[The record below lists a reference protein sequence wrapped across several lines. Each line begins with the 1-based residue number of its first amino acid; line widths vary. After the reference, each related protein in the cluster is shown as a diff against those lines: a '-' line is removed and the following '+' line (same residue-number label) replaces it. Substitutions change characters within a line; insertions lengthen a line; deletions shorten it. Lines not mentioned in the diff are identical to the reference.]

1 MDEIFDDK
9 MLRHADGL
17 RKTLARREGRL
28 PKLSPDV
35 NARLLSQ
42 MNLKDQAKPKKA
54 VVRLRWGWSVAA
66 SVAILVLLATVW
78 TPTMNVETH
87 KQAVLKETSLP
98 NLKETPLP
106 RTDVVTSKGN
116 ETLLL
121 PIPANEAGKVENSIN
136 EIEKNEIEENEI
148 EEKVEEE
155 NAVVKNIV
163 AENVVESNSVELT
176 ADQRRMTHYVAQLVN
191 TYKGDSLPVDC
202 GNIDRSMVYVFSD
215 SKQLDVLGRLT
226 MVVAWFDADNPS
238 VRMAFSSNQ
247 MTLELEGDNKANSV
261 NDIWLADK
269 RDGLVYLY
277 HAQSRQEKQ
286 SWSSASCYMDFLAE
300 NQSGRS
306 GKMYSEDY

>member
-28 PKLSPDV
+28 PKLTPDV

-42 MNLKDQAKPKKA
+42 MNQKDQAKPKAA
-54 VVRLRWGWSVAA
+54 VVRLRWRWSVAA
-66 SVAILVLLATVW
+66 SVAILLLLATVW
-78 TPTMNVETH
+78 TPTVNVETH
-87 KQAVLKETSLP
+87 KQAVLKKTSLP
-98 NLKETPLP
+98 NLKETPLL

-121 PIPANEAGKVENSIN
+121 PIPVNEAGKVENSI
-136 EIEKNEIEENEI
+136 NEIEENEI

-176 ADQRRMTHYVAQLVN
+176 TDQKRMTHYVAQLVK
-191 TYKGDSLPVDC
+191 TCKGDSLPVDC

-215 SKQLDVLGRLT
+215 SKKLDVLGRLT
-226 MVVAWFDADNPS
+226 VVVAWFDADNPS

-300 NQSGRS
+300 NQPGRS